1 MNKQDLKRI
10 IYLDKRI
17 DSFLKEMERLK
28 EYRNMLKPLSY
39 DNVRV
44 QTSNIADPTYERVEK
59 ILSIEEK
66 VSQSIDELIDL
77 REYLKRAIEEV
88 EEERL
93 KLLLQYRY
101 IEGLRFEE
109 IALRMGYDIR
119 HVWRLHGQALQ
130 VISKKDVSECH

>member
-28 EYRNMLKPLSY
+28 EYRSMLKPLSY

-44 QTSNIADPTYERVEK
+44 QTSTIADPTYERVEK